1 MTDLTPP
8 THQAPTA
15 ASLIT
20 DHIDIWTSAIEQKSS
35 AGRGTSN
42 KFSLYGIKKLREL
55 ILELAVRG
63 KLVPQDPNDEPAS
76 VLLERIAVEKAQ
88 LVKEGKLKKQKPL
101 PEIGEDEKPFELPQG
116 WEWSRLNDV
125 YDVRDGTHSTPKY
138 QDSGYPLVTS
148 KNLSSG
154 RLDLR
159 DVKFISEEDHIE
171 IAQRSNVDK
180 NDILF
185 AMIGSIGNAVIVDT
199 DIDFSIKNVAL
210 FKYYSKNLASP
221 EYLLRFL
228 SFAEIKFKLEASGA
242 VQSFVSLGKVR
253 SFIIALPPLEEQ
265 HRIVA
270 KVDEL
275 MLLCDALEAQTESSI
290 SAHQTLVETLL
301 NALLLPNTT
310 QQVPM
315 NASNTL
321 ADSLAPAFDN
331 SDANS
336 PEPSLANNF
345 DKAWL
350 RIAEHFD
357 TLFTTAASID
367 TLKQTILQLAV
378 MGKLVPQNVNDEPAA
393 KLLERIAKEKA
404 QLIKDGKIK
413 KQKPLPPITD
423 EEKPFELPKGWAYE
437 RIGTFGIVGTG
448 ATPSR
453 SNPLYWD
460 PAEVNWVS
468 SGETSDFFVAQ
479 TKEKVSKLAIK
490 ETNVSIYPVGT
501 LIVAMY
507 GQGKTRGQITELLEP
522 AGTNQACAAIRL
534 VDKSINHKDYVKLF
548 FRKAYLELREHA
560 AGGAQPNLNV
570 GKIAATI
577 VPIPPLE
584 EQHRIVAKVDELMA
598 LCDQL
603 KARLSN
609 AQTTQLHLTDAIVE
623 QVTGNVINNNKNEIQ
638 EEVPMKIITPLTTT
652 SEFHGQSE
660 ALLAGI
666 IRTLDDADA
675 KSVWSKS
682 GLTLPDF
689 YKQLKKEID
698 AGFVNLPSKADFL

>member
-1 MTDLTPP
+1 MADISTSTRDG
-8 THQAPTA
+8 QFEQTA
-15 ASLIT
+15 QSLIT
-20 DHIDIWTSAIEQKSS
+20 QHIDIWTTAIEQKSS

-76 VLLERIAVEKAQ
+76 VLLERIAADKAQ

-101 PEIGEDEKPFELPQG
+101 PQISEDEKPFELPQG
-116 WEWSRLNDV
+116 WKWSRLNDV

-154 RLDLR
+154 RLDLS
-159 DVKFISEEDHIE
+159 DVKFISEDDHIE

-180 NDILF
+180 EDILF

-210 FKYYSKNLASP
+210 FKYYSRNLASP
-221 EYLLRFL
+221 KYLLRFL

-275 MLLCDALEAQTESSI
+275 MSLCDALEAQTEASI

-310 QQVPM
+310 QPEDSQS
-315 NASNTL
+315 ASTE
-321 ADSLAPAFDN
+321 PALI
-331 SDANS
+331 
-336 PEPSLANNF
+336 PSVAESF
-345 DKAWL
+345 AQSWQ
-350 RIAEHFD
+350 RVAEHFD
-357 TLFTTAASID
+357 TLFTTEASID

-378 MGKLVPQNVNDEPAA
+378 MGKLVEQDPNDEPAA
-393 KLLERIAKEKA
+393 KLLERIAAEKA

-413 KQKPLPPITD
+413 KQKPLPAITD
-423 EEKPFELPKGWAYE
+423 EEKPFVLPEGWEWCRIWDVAELITSGSRDWAKHYSE
-437 RIGTFGIVGTG
+437 TG
-448 ATPSR
+448 AIFVTMGNLARADYRLRMDTVRYVNPPQGSEGARTRLIADDLLISITGDVGNLGLIPSNFGEAYINQHTCLLRFMSDCKNRYFPELMR
-453 SNPLYWD
+453 SPLAKLQFD
-460 PAEVNWVS
+460 GPQRGIKNSFRLGDV
-468 SGETSDFFVAQ
+468 GEM
-479 TKEKVSKLAIK
+479 I
-490 ETNVSIYPVGT
+490 
-501 LIVAMY
+501 
-507 GQGKTRGQITELLEP
+507 
-522 AGTNQACAAIRL
+522 
-534 VDKSINHKDYVKLF
+534 
-548 FRKAYLELREHA
+548 
-560 AGGAQPNLNV
+560 
-570 GKIAATI
+570 
-577 VPIPPLE
+577 IPLPPQE

-603 KARLSN
+603 KAHLTD

-623 QVTGNVINNNKNEIQ
+623 QAI
-638 EEVPMKIITPLTTT
+638 
-652 SEFHGQSE
+652 
-660 ALLAGI
+660 
-666 IRTLDDADA
+666 
-675 KSVWSKS
+675 
-682 GLTLPDF
+682 
-689 YKQLKKEID
+689 
-698 AGFVNLPSKADFL
+698 